1 MDIDPDSDYEPEER
15 KSQQWVTTFNRYRN
29 RLYAS
34 LAQACL
40 LLGMHVG
47 LYHPEPE
54 RESEAG
60 LCPGVFCNP
69 SPARSWTWAKASASS
84 AKLRA

>member
-1 MDIDPDSDYEPEER
+1 MDIDPDPDSDYETEER

-40 LLGMHVG
+40 RLGRHV
-47 LYHPEPE
+47 
-54 RESEAG
+54 A
-60 LCPGVFCNP
+60 
-69 SPARSWTWAKASASS
+69 
-84 AKLRA
+84 